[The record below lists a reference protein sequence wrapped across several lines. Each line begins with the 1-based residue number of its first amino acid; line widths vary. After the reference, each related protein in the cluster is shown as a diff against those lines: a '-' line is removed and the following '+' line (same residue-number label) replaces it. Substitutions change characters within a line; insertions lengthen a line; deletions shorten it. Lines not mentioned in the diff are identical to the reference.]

1 MTIGSTGNDQPVTN
15 SYRLRVSMRGDGAAS
30 ETRGFGGKGRQ
41 SGPTAHGSR
50 LSHRRVDQVDLS
62 YVTARQR
69 LGQALAANASSVPI
83 AAGRLGAPLRKLDRG
98 MRNDRAHATIK
109 ERMREASAVG
119 GNRYRG

>member
-1 MTIGSTGNDQPVTN
+1 MD
-15 SYRLRVSMRGDGAAS
+15 DGAAS

-41 SGPTAHGSR
+41 SHPAAHGSR

-83 AAGRLGAPLRKLDRG
+83 AAGRLGVTLWKLDGR
-98 MRNDRAHATIK
+98 MRNDLAHATVK

>member
-1 MTIGSTGNDQPVTN
+1 MMARRRRRAALAAKAGKVILLPTAVASAI
-15 SYRLRVSMRGDGAAS
+15 AAS
-30 ETRGFGGKGRQ
+30 TRL
-41 SGPTAHGSR
+41 T
-50 LSHRRVDQVDLS
+50 LS

>member
-1 MTIGSTGNDQPVTN
+1 MD
-15 SYRLRVSMRGDGAAS
+15 DGAAS

-41 SGPTAHGSR
+41 SDPAAHGSR